1 MNRQSLAS
9 RTTRVALG
17 LAVAFGLAACG
28 SDDGGGGASTGSGSG
43 SGLIS
48 GNTVSPSAGESS
60 GSFIAVV
67 RQLIA
72 MGADETSEPL
82 AVQGVNAAPEDTS
95 EPVAAL

>member
-1 MNRQSLAS
+1 MNRQSLVRGA
-9 RTTRVALG
+9 TRVALG
-17 LAVAFGLAACG
+17 LAIAFGLAACG
-28 SDDGGGGASTGSGSG
+28 GSGGDGGSGG

-72 MGADETSEPL
+72 MGMDETSEPL
-82 AVQGVNAAPEDTS
+82 AVQGVSAPPEDAS
-95 EPVAAL
+95 EPVSVL